1 MDTLRQLGKAFMD
14 NFKAYENKASKETIN
29 AGPKME

>member
-1 MDTLRQLGKAFMD
+1 METLRHLGKAFMD
-14 NFKAYENKASKETIN
+14 NFKAYEKKANKETIH